1 MEFHILTKIKIA
13 LMAPLFLFHYL
24 LFSISRQKN
33 LIITDIK
40 AWGKYRDYVDTER
53 VAKSLFLLLIFQ
65 NEFRTQFSMRL
76 GTIGNFLLFL
86 NGLGGNADLAKCKN
100 IGEGF
105 VLMHGIGTVFNA
117 ASVIGKNCTVLHN
130 VTIGA
135 GHGGAPTLGDN
146 VYVGAGAL
154 IIGGVKI

>member
-1 MEFHILTKIKIA
+1 M
-13 LMAPLFLFHYL
+13 
-24 LFSISRQKN
+24 
-33 LIITDIK
+33 D
-40 AWGKYRDYVDTER
+40 W
-53 VAKSLFLLLIFQ
+53 
-65 NEFRTQFSMRL
+65 
-76 GTIGNFLLFL
+76 
-86 NGLGGNADLAKCKN
+86 GGNADLAKCKN

-135 GHGGAPTLGDN
+135 GRGGAPTLGDN

-154 IIGGVKI
+154 IIGGVKIGDNVKLGAGAIVVEDMRNKMQQLLSLSEKDYNQMCDNMKEYSKTHNYDEFCNEIISIIEQS